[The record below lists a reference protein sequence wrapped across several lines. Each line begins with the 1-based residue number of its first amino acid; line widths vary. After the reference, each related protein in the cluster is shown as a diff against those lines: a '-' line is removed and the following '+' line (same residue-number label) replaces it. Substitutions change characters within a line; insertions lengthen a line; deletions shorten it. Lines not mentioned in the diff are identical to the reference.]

1 MPARAQPRFLGSY
14 RAISPI
20 RSQVELV
27 FPVCRPQ
34 LFTGIIGLS
43 GFEPKRFLKRFD
55 RKCICKKAKVSRRG
69 PKQNENV
76 SVDSCSKYRYVFI
89 YFFSKVRDPEKLR
102 EKYYKKRGFKAD
114 IICLLPLESL
124 SSLIFCKYFK
134 TVPYFCVWI
143 LDKTLNMLPGKSVID
158 TKLCFDVIE

>member
-55 RKCICKKAKVSRRG
+55 RKCICKKAKVSRR
-69 PKQNENV
+69 
-76 SVDSCSKYRYVFI
+76 
-89 YFFSKVRDPEKLR
+89 DPSRMKML
-102 EKYYKKRGFKAD
+102 
-114 IICLLPLESL
+114 
-124 SSLIFCKYFK
+124 
-134 TVPYFCVWI
+134 VWI
-143 LDKTLNMLPGKSVID
+143 VVLNIGTFLFIFF
-158 TKLCFDVIE
+158 LR